1 MLRIVLLLIFFVADV
16 RADGRPP
23 QVVVLTTVKEGS
35 LNECIT
41 GVGTFTPYN
50 DVVLKAEIA
59 GRIETVHFKEGESV
73 KENQKLFSLHAREQ
87 EAKVKKAEATLKL
100 SKSSLE
106 RKAKLLEKKFIS
118 SQELEKT
125 EAEMRSCEAELALAK
140 EDLAKTQITAP
151 FEGVLSAKKVSK
163 GAYVTAGDDLVRIQD
178 LDPMRLT
185 FQLPQK
191 DIPLIKVGDS
201 IIATT
206 DVYPDKSFEGKVEA
220 IDPSV
225 NEKTRSFTVYATFPN
240 KEKLL
245 IPGLYAHLNPSSSLQ
260 KTASLLVPEQA
271 LVIRQDGAY
280 VFKKVA
286 DKAVLTKITL
296 GTRTTDQAEI
306 LTGLQKGDEIV
317 LEGQDKI
324 HDGDAIA
331 GVQVQ

>member
-1 MLRIVLLLIFFVADV
+1 MLRIFLLLLFLITDV
-16 RADGRPP
+16 KADGRPP
-23 QVVVLTTVKEGS
+23 QVVVITTAKEGC

-50 DVVLKAEIA
+50 DVTLKAETA
-59 GRIETVHFKEGESV
+59 GRIEIVHFKEGESV
-73 KENQKLFSLHAREQ
+73 TENQKLFSLHAKEQ
-87 EAKVKKAEATLKL
+87 AAKVKKAEASLKL
-100 SKSSLE
+100 SKSTLA
-106 RKAKLLEKKFIS
+106 RKQKLIEKKFVS
-118 SQELEKT
+118 PQELEKT
-125 EAEMRSCEAELALAK
+125 EAEMNACEAELALAK
-140 EDLAKTQITAP
+140 EDLAKTQISAP

-163 GAYVTAGDDLVRIQD
+163 GAYVKAGDDLVRVQD

-201 IIATT
+201 ITATT

-225 NEKTRSFTVYATFPN
+225 NEKTRSFTVYAAFPN

-245 IPGLYAHLNPSSSLQ
+245 IPGLYAHLRPSSSIQ
-260 KTASLLVPEQA
+260 KALSLLVPEQA
-271 LVIRQDGAY
+271 LVIRQDGTY

-296 GTRTTDQAEI
+296 GTRTTDQAEV
-306 LTGLQKGDEIV
+306 LAGLQKGDEIV